1 MKSTSDT
8 IKDDRSGETVNE
20 VLNVHPSMLECQGCK
35 QWIRDRYFLRAM
47 EKYWHEDCLSCDL
60 CQCRLGEVDCHL
72 YTKLGRKL
80 CKRDYLRLFV
90 PSGICTACQREIPA
104 YELVMNTTADQ
115 VYHLECFKCSE
126 CEKHFCV
133 GDKYHLQG
141 TKIICEDHV
150 PISTSG

>member
-1 MKSTSDT
+1 
-8 IKDDRSGETVNE
+8 
-20 VLNVHPSMLECQGCK
+20 MLECQGCK